1 MRARVRVGLQGTYVY
16 TCILH
21 HLTCVYMHTYIHR
34 MGGSSSQRYIH
45 MRPAGDRRK
54 SAACTSGRAYLAR
67 VKVRVRVRVSL
78 TLG

>member
-1 MRARVRVGLQGTYVY
+1 MSACRGHMY
-16 TCILH
+16 THVCMHICI
-21 HLTCVYMHTYIHR
+21 HTYIHR

-67 VKVRVRVRVSL
+67 VKVRVRVRVS
-78 TLG
+78 